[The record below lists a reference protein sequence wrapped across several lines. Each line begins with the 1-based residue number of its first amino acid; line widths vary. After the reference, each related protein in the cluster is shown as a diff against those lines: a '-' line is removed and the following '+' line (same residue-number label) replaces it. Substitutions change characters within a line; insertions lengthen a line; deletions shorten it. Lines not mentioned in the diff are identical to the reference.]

1 MLRRLA
7 PALLLALAIPGGAA
21 LAAPSSA
28 EQTAYYPAAADARAD
43 LDAALADAAQSG
55 RSAVIVFGADWCH
68 DSTALAK
75 VLTGQ
80 TFRAEFGTRF
90 SVTFI
95 DVDVPQTG
103 NGRNLDLIARYGVK
117 RMRGTPAM
125 FVIGPDG
132 RPRNSRRD
140 AQSWRNADSR
150 GEAAILDWFR
160 RLSAKLG

>member
-7 PALLLALAIPGGAA
+7 PALLLALVGPGASAWAA
-21 LAAPSSA
+21 STPA
-28 EQTAYYPAAADARAD
+28 EQSAYYPAAADARAD
-43 LDAALADAAQSG
+43 LDAALAEAARTG
-55 RSAVIVFGADWCH
+55 RSAVIVFGGDWCH
-68 DSTALAK
+68 DSTGLAK
-75 VLTGQ
+75 VLTGPA
-80 TFRAEFGTRF
+80 FRDEFGARF

-95 DVDVPQTG
+95 DVGVPQTG

-132 RPRNSRRD
+132 RPLTSRRD
-140 AQSWRNADSR
+140 AQGWRNADSR

-160 RLSAKLG
+160 RLSAKQD

>member
-7 PALLLALAIPGGAA
+7 PALLLALVVPGASAWAA
-21 LAAPSSA
+21 STPA
-28 EQTAYYPAAADARAD
+28 EQSAYYPAAADACAD
-43 LDAALADAAQSG
+43 LDAARADAARTG
-55 RSAVIVFGADWCH
+55 RSAVIVFGGDWCH
-68 DSTALAK
+68 DSTGLAK
-75 VLTGQ
+75 VLTSPA
-80 TFRAEFGTRF
+80 FRDEFGARF

-95 DVDVPQTG
+95 DVGVPQTG

-132 RPRNSRRD
+132 AARNSRRD
-140 AQSWRNADSR
+140 AQGWRNADSR

-160 RLSAKLG
+160 RLSAKQD

>member
-7 PALLLALAIPGGAA
+7 PALLLALVGPGASAWAA
-21 LAAPSSA
+21 STPA
-28 EQTAYYPAAADARAD
+28 EQSAYYPAAADARAD
-43 LDAALADAAQSG
+43 LDAALAEAARTG
-55 RSAVIVFGADWCH
+55 RFAVIVFGGDWCH
-68 DSTALAK
+68 DSTGLAK
-75 VLTGQ
+75 VLTGPA
-80 TFRAEFGTRF
+80 FRDEFGARF

-95 DVDVPQTG
+95 DVGVPQTG

-132 RPRNSRRD
+132 AARNSRRD
-140 AQSWRNADSR
+140 AQGWRNADSR

-160 RLSAKLG
+160 RLSAKQD

>member
-7 PALLLALAIPGGAA
+7 PALLLALVGPGASAWAA
-21 LAAPSSA
+21 STPA
-28 EQTAYYPAAADARAD
+28 EQSAYYPAAADARAD
-43 LDAALADAAQSG
+43 LDAALADAARTG
-55 RSAVIVFGADWCH
+55 RSAVIVFGGDWCH
-68 DSTALAK
+68 DSTGLAR
-75 VLTGQ
+75 VLTGPA
-80 TFRAEFGTRF
+80 FRDEFGARF

-95 DVDVPQTG
+95 DVGVPQTG

-117 RMRGTPAM
+117 RMRGTPAL
-125 FVIGPDG
+125 FLIGPDG

-160 RLSAKLG
+160 RLSAKQD

>member
-7 PALLLALAIPGGAA
+7 PALLLALVGPGASAWAA
-21 LAAPSSA
+21 STPV
-28 EQTAYYPAAADARAD
+28 EQSAYYPAAADARAD
-43 LDAALADAAQSG
+43 LDAALAEAARTG
-55 RSAVIVFGADWCH
+55 RSAVIVFGGDWCH
-68 DSTALAK
+68 DSTGLAK
-75 VLTGQ
+75 VLTGPA
-80 TFRAEFGTRF
+80 FRDEFGARF

-95 DVDVPQTG
+95 DVGVPQTG

-132 RPRNSRRD
+132 AARNSRRD
-140 AQSWRNADSR
+140 AQGWRNADSR

-160 RLSAKLG
+160 RLSAKQD

>member
-7 PALLLALAIPGGAA
+7 PALLLALVGPGASAWAA
-21 LAAPSSA
+21 STPA
-28 EQTAYYPAAADARAD
+28 EQSAYYPAAADARAD
-43 LDAALADAAQSG
+43 LDAALADAARTG
-55 RSAVIVFGADWCH
+55 RSAVIVFGGDWCH
-68 DSTALAK
+68 DSTGLAK
-75 VLTGQ
+75 VLTGPA
-80 TFRAEFGTRF
+80 FRDEFGARF

-95 DVDVPQTG
+95 DVGVPQTG

-117 RMRGTPAM
+117 RMRGTPAL
-125 FVIGPDG
+125 FLIGPDG

-160 RLSAKLG
+160 RLSAKLD

>member
-7 PALLLALAIPGGAA
+7 PALLLALAVPASA
-21 LAAPSSA
+21 VLAAPASA
-28 EQTAYYPAAADARAD
+28 EQSAYYPAAADARAD
-43 LDAALADAAQSG
+43 LDAALADAARSG
-55 RSAVIVFGADWCH
+55 RLAVIVFGADWCH

-75 VLTGQ
+75 VLTGEA
-80 TFRAEFGTRF
+80 FRAEFGARF

-95 DVDVPQTG
+95 DVGVPQTG

-117 RMRGTPAM
+117 RMRGTPAL
-125 FVIGPDG
+125 FVIGSDG

-160 RLSAKLG
+160 RLSVNPR

>member
-7 PALLLALAIPGGAA
+7 PALLLALVVPGASAWAA
-21 LAAPSSA
+21 STPA
-28 EQTAYYPAAADARAD
+28 EQSAHYPAAADARAD
-43 LDAALADAAQSG
+43 LDAALAEAARTG
-55 RSAVIVFGADWCH
+55 RSAVIVFGGDWCH
-68 DSTALAK
+68 DSTGLAK
-75 VLTGQ
+75 VLTGPA
-80 TFRAEFGTRF
+80 FRDEFGARF

-95 DVDVPQTG
+95 DVGVPQTG

-140 AQSWRNADSR
+140 AQGWRNADSR

-160 RLSAKLG
+160 RLSAKQD

>member
-7 PALLLALAIPGGAA
+7 PALLLALAAPGGAA
-21 LAAPSSA
+21 LAAPVEA
-28 EQTAYYPAAADARAD
+28 GQPAFYPAAADARAD
-43 LDAALADAAQSG
+43 LDAALVDAARSG
-55 RSAVIVFGADWCH
+55 RFAVVVFGGDWCH
-68 DSTALAK
+68 DSTGLAR
-75 VLTGQ
+75 VLTGPA
-80 TFRAEFGTRF
+80 FRDEFGARF

-95 DVDVPQTG
+95 DVGVPQTG

-117 RMRGTPAM
+117 RMRGTPAL

-160 RLSAKLG
+160 RLSAKLD

>member
-7 PALLLALAIPGGAA
+7 PALLLALVGPGASAWAA
-21 LAAPSSA
+21 STPA
-28 EQTAYYPAAADARAD
+28 EQSAYFPAAADARAD
-43 LDAALADAAQSG
+43 LDAALAEAARTG
-55 RSAVIVFGADWCH
+55 RSAVIVFGGDWCH
-68 DSTALAK
+68 DSTGLAK
-75 VLTGQ
+75 VLTGPA
-80 TFRAEFGTRF
+80 FRDEFGARF

-95 DVDVPQTG
+95 DVGVPQTG

-132 RPRNSRRD
+132 AARNSRRD
-140 AQSWRNADSR
+140 AQGWRNADSR

-160 RLSAKLG
+160 RLSAKQD

>member
-7 PALLLALAIPGGAA
+7 PALLLALVGPGASAWAA
-21 LAAPSSA
+21 STPA
-28 EQTAYYPAAADARAD
+28 EQSAYYPAAADARAD
-43 LDAALADAAQSG
+43 LDAALAEAARTG
-55 RSAVIVFGADWCH
+55 RSAVIVFGGDWCH
-68 DSTALAK
+68 DSTGLAK
-75 VLTGQ
+75 VLTGPA
-80 TFRAEFGTRF
+80 FRDEFGARF

-95 DVDVPQTG
+95 DVGVPQTG

-132 RPRNSRRD
+132 AARNSRRD
-140 AQSWRNADSR
+140 AQGWRNADSR

-160 RLSAKLG
+160 RLSAKQD

>member
-7 PALLLALAIPGGAA
+7 PALLLALVGPGASAWAA
-21 LAAPSSA
+21 STPA
-28 EQTAYYPAAADARAD
+28 ELSAYYPAAADARAD
-43 LDAALADAAQSG
+43 LDAALAEAARTG
-55 RSAVIVFGADWCH
+55 RFAVIVFGGDWCH
-68 DSTALAK
+68 DSTGLAK
-75 VLTGQ
+75 VLTGPA
-80 TFRAEFGTRF
+80 FRDEFGARF

-95 DVDVPQTG
+95 DVGVPQTG

-132 RPRNSRRD
+132 AARNSRRD
-140 AQSWRNADSR
+140 AQGWRNADSR

-160 RLSAKLG
+160 RLSAKQD

>member
-1 MLRRLA
+1 MLRWLA
-7 PALLLALAIPGGAA
+7 PALLLALALPTGTA
-21 LAAPSSA
+21 LAEPASA
-28 EQTAYYPAAADARAD
+28 EQPAFYPAAADARAD
-43 LDAALADAAQSG
+43 LDAALADAARDG

-68 DSTALAK
+68 DSTSLAK
-75 VLTGQ
+75 VLTGPA
-80 TFRAEFGTRF
+80 FREEFGARF

-95 DVDVPQTG
+95 DVGVPQTG
-103 NGRNLDLIARYGVK
+103 KGRNLNLIARYGVK

-150 GEAAILDWFR
+150 GEAAILEWFR